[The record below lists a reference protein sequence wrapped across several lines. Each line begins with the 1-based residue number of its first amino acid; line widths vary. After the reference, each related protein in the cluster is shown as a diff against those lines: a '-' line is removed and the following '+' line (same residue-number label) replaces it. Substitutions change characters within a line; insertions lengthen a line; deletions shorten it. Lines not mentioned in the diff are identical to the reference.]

1 MPELSDETIASH
13 ALTDFA
19 LDTAQKDFK
28 SVVKDN
34 LTRLKAGDLGSLPA
48 ILAIIVLCALF
59 GWANSESF
67 LSRINLAN
75 FLEQA
80 SAVIVIAMA
89 VSFVL
94 LLGEIDLA
102 AGFTAGVSAAVLATR
117 LEKWSLLPAI
127 GMAALVAIVL
137 GAFTGFMVA
146 KVGIPSFVVTLA
158 NVLLFQGILLQ
169 LVKDGGSVRIDDRVI
184 KELVGGNLTPTASWV
199 FVAVGMALFAWS
211 QVRKQRVSHH
221 AIPSSLVIFKVTL
234 TAIGAVVFTWML
246 NKDRAFPNAPAP
258 IRGIPYVVPLVL
270 LLLLVLTFVLNRT
283 RYGRHLYAVG
293 GNHEAARRAGIS
305 VPRIR
310 LSAFVICGLLAGI
323 GGVFLASRVNSVD
336 PNTGAN
342 DTLLL
347 AVGSAVIG
355 GTSLFGGKGRI
366 LNAVLG
372 GFVLALIPNGL
383 TLVGKKDLPLLG
395 ETDFSSSGIK
405 FMCAGAALLLA
416 SSVDALSRKRAT

>member
-1 MPELSDETIASH
+1 MSDTETTAQH

-19 LDTAQKDFK
+19 LDTAEKDFR
-28 SVVKDN
+28 SVIKDN
-34 LTRLKAGDLGSLPA
+34 AIRLKSGDLGSLPA
-48 ILAIIVLCALF
+48 ILAILVLSGLF

-102 AGFTAGVSAAVLATR
+102 AGFTAGVAAAVLATR
-117 LEKWSLLPAI
+117 LQHWALLPAV
-127 GMAALVAIVL
+127 GMAALVAIVM

-158 NVLLFQGILLQ
+158 NVLLFQGVLLQ
-169 LVKDGGSVRIDDRVI
+169 LVKDGGSVRIDNDVI
-184 KELVGGNLTPTASWV
+184 KDLVGGNLSPTASWI
-199 FVAVGMALFAWS
+199 FVSVGLALFAWS

-221 AIPSSLVIFKVTL
+221 AIPFSIVIFKVVL
-234 TAIGAVVFTWML
+234 TAAGAVAVTLLL
-246 NKDRAFPNAPAP
+246 NKNRAFPNAPAP

-270 LLLLVLTFVLNRT
+270 ILLLMLTFLLNRT

-310 LSAFVICGLLAGI
+310 MSAFIICGLLAGV
-323 GGVFLASRVNSVD
+323 GGAFLASRVNSVD

-355 GTSLFGGKGRI
+355 GTSLFGGKGRM

-383 TLVGKKDLPLLG
+383 TLVGKKTLPG
-395 ETDFSSSGIK
+395 GHQIDFSSSGIK

-416 SSVDALSRKRAT
+416 SSVDALSRKRSV